1 MAATQSTSQEPGVR
15 TSHQGLALAV
25 IAGAQL
31 MVVLDATIVNIALPH
46 IQQALGFSL
55 TSLTWV
61 LNAYTLA
68 FGGFL
73 LLGGRM
79 GDILG
84 RRRMFIFGILLF
96 AGASLVGGFATS
108 QAWLLAS
115 RVVQGI
121 GGAIASPTAL
131 SLVTTTFPQGPARNR
146 AFGIYAAVSGAGAA
160 VGLILGG
167 ILTSSLSWRWV
178 LFVNVPI
185 GLLLAFA
192 APYVLP
198 ESERKKESRFDF
210 PGALISTAG
219 VSSLVYG
226 FIHAAQTSWSN
237 TVTIAAFLIAIV
249 LLVAFV
255 VVESRTE
262 DPLMPLRLFRDRNRT
277 GSYIVMLA
285 TAASLFAMFFF
296 LVQYVQEVWGYS
308 ALKAGFAFLPVTGMI
323 VVSAQ
328 IASKLVARTGPRPL
342 IAIGAV
348 LLAGGLL
355 WLGTISPTSTYLGTL
370 LPTMLITA
378 SGLGLIF
385 VPITLTAVA
394 GVAPTDAGIASAML
408 NVTQQIGGTIG
419 LSALV
424 TVFAAAFKS
433 DLAAQTAKL
442 AGPPTKAQ
450 AGQITVH
457 ALAHGWARGFLVAS
471 LFAVIAL
478 VADLLVIRVEPSDI
492 PAGPPVPAA

>member
-1 MAATQSTSQEPGVR
+1 MATTESIPQEPGVR
-15 TSHQGLALAV
+15 TTHQGLALAV

-46 IQQALGFSL
+46 IQSALGFSR
-55 TSLTWV
+55 TSLAWV

-79 GDILG
+79 GDLLG

-96 AGASLVGGFATS
+96 AGASLAGGFATS

-115 RVVQGI
+115 RVLQGI

-167 ILTSSLSWRWV
+167 VLTSSLSWRWV

-185 GLLLAFA
+185 GALLAFA

-198 ESERKKESRFDF
+198 ESERKKGRFDL

-226 FIHAAQTSWSN
+226 FIHAASTSWGN
-237 TVTIAAFLIAIV
+237 TTTIAAFVIAAVLLIAFI
-249 LLVAFV
+249 

-277 GSYIVMLA
+277 GSYVVMLA
-285 TAASLFAMFFF
+285 TAASLFSMFFF
-296 LVQYVQEVWGYS
+296 LTQYVQEVLGYS

-328 IASKLVARTGPRPL
+328 IASKAVAKTGPRPL
-342 IAIGAV
+342 ITIGAV
-348 LLAGGLL
+348 LLAAGLL
-355 WLGTISPTSTYLGTL
+355 WLAAITPQSTYLGTL

-378 SGLGLIF
+378 AGLGLIF

-394 GVAPTDAGIASAML
+394 GVAQTDAGIASAML

-433 DLAAQTAKL
+433 DFASQAAKL

-471 LFAVIAL
+471 LFAVVAL
-478 VADLLVIRVEPSDI
+478 VANLLAIRVEPSDI
-492 PAGPPVPAA
+492 PTGQPVPAA